1 MNMSLKA
8 SSSVGNTTMIR
19 STLEV
24 FLSVV
29 MLPVA
34 LILII
39 VGVTSTPFGG
49 AWTITKEPFMK
60 PFKWLNMLKLKA
72 SFGQQGNDNIGDF
85 HYLDTYSIVNT
96 NNKVGLVL
104 SEKGNPNITW
114 ETNNNFNAGFDF
126 ELFNSRL
133 RGSIEYFY
141 KKTTD
146 MLCFVFA
153 PYSAGYKGTYDNI
166 GDMTNKGVE
175 VDLSAT
181 VLKTK
186 NISWDVNVNAT
197 TYKNEIIK
205 LADVLKADLVVDGHP
220 GYSSGERIYAE
231 GLPIYEW
238 YMLVMLVYLMKES
251 LCGTTLIPMEHL
263 RRQMSMVMRAIT
275 HVEVHT
281 QISMVALEQ
290 R

>member
-1 MNMSLKA
+1 MDNTGESGNSEYESEGFFFRGQYDYDQKYFGSLSFRRDA
-8 SSSVGNTTMIR
+8 SSRFDPNHRWGNFY
-19 STLEV
+19 S
-24 FLSVV
+24 
-29 MLPVA
+29 
-34 LILII
+34 
-39 VGVTSTPFGG
+39 FGG

-175 VDLSAT
+175 VDLAAT

-205 LADVLKADLVVDGHP
+205 LADVLKA
-220 GYSSGERIYAE
+220 I
-231 GLPIYEW
+231 
-238 YMLVMLVYLMKES
+238 S
-251 LCGTTLIPMEHL
+251 L
-263 RRQMSMVMRAIT
+263 
-275 HVEVHT
+275 
-281 QISMVALEQ
+281 
-290 R
+290 

>member
-1 MNMSLKA
+1 
-8 SSSVGNTTMIR
+8 
-19 STLEV
+19 
-24 FLSVV
+24 
-29 MLPVA
+29 
-34 LILII
+34 
-39 VGVTSTPFGG
+39 
-49 AWTITKEPFMK
+49 
-60 PFKWLNMLKLKA
+60 MLKLKA

-175 VDLSAT
+175 VDLAAT

-197 TYKNEIIK
+197 TYKNEIINSLTSSK
-205 LADVLKADLVVDGHP
+205 L
-220 GYSSGERIYAE
+220 I
-231 GLPIYEW
+231 
-238 YMLVMLVYLMKES
+238 S
-251 LCGTTLIPMEHL
+251 L
-263 RRQMSMVMRAIT
+263 
-275 HVEVHT
+275 
-281 QISMVALEQ
+281 
-290 R
+290 

>member
-1 MNMSLKA
+1 MESMSLRV
-8 SSSVGNTTMIR
+8 SSSEASMTTTK
-19 STLEV
+19 STSQV
-24 FLSVV
+24 FPSVV
-29 MLPVA
+29 MHQADLTQTHRW
-34 LILII
+34 
-39 VGVTSTPFGG
+39 GNFYSFGG
-49 AWTITKEPFMK
+49 AWTITKESFMK
-60 PFKWLNMLKLKA
+60 PYRWLNMLKLKA

-126 ELFNSRL
+126 EMLNSRL

-166 GDMTNKGVE
+166 GDMVNNGVE
-175 VDLSAT
+175 IDLAAT

-197 TYKNEIIK
+197 TYKN
-205 LADVLKADLVVDGHP
+205 GN
-220 GYSSGERIYAE
+220 YQTR
-231 GLPIYEW
+231 
-238 YMLVMLVYLMKES
+238 
-251 LCGTTLIPMEHL
+251 
-263 RRQMSMVMRAIT
+263 
-275 HVEVHT
+275 
-281 QISMVALEQ
+281 
-290 R
+290 